1 MECACIA
8 TGLLF
13 AMSGGNCGGNG
24 FVPVVPYSSY
34 SEYEEMLEGLIVADE
49 EMVVN
54 VVTPRRV
61 SCWCQYHEGI
71 SQGVEAHW
79 FRYGH
84 ELFLKFTKGLGY
96 DWCGMMNTMVI
107 HALCTAVRVL
117 IETYRTIGVRSMDG
131 SYEDQELI
139 RGLLRRE
146 TRRAIVDRWR
156 SSANNMYLF
165 RRSNFHKIWHSWY
178 SWCGEDELFG
188 FDEIPVAQW
197 QDMQLAF
204 CMINLERLGCCAA
217 GKGLGCDMIRVIL
230 AKVLE

>member
-1 MECACIA
+1 
-8 TGLLF
+8 
-13 AMSGGNCGGNG
+13 MSGANCGGNG

-34 SEYEEMLEGLIVADE
+34 DEFEEMLHCLIVAYE
-49 EMVVN
+49 EMVVDA
-54 VVTPRRV
+54 VTPRRAVVWCGYFEGV
-61 SCWCQYHEGI
+61 SHGAE
-71 SQGVEAHW
+71 VHW
-79 FRYGH
+79 LEHGLV
-84 ELFLKFTKGLGY
+84 LFLKFTKGLGY
-96 DWCGMMNTMVI
+96 DWCDMMNTLVV

-156 SSANNMYLF
+156 PSANNMYLF
-165 RRSNFHKIWHSWY
+165 RRSNFHKIWHCE
-178 SWCGEDELFG
+178 CGEDELFG

-204 CMINLERLGCCAA
+204 CMINHEQLGCCAA